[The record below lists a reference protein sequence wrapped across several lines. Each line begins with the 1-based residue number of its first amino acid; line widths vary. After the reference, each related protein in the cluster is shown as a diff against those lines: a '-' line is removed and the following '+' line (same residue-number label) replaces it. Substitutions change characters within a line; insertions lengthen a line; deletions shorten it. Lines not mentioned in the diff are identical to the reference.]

1 MLVDVQ
7 LISMPNFYWTHMLD
21 AAASG
26 QLGRP
31 EAKASLARMEQL
43 NPRMSAVAEMEKWN
57 LAERDIDHMNE
68 GLRKAG
74 IAA

>member
-1 MLVDVQ
+1 M
-7 LISMPNFYWTHMLD
+7 
-21 AAASG
+21 A
-26 QLGRP
+26 
-31 EAKASLARMEQL
+31 QL
-43 NPRMSAVAEMEKWN
+43 NPRMSAVAEMERWN